1 MVVANVA
8 LAIAEGTHALVV
20 DADADGDLTARLL
33 PGIPAADGL
42 EQVIAGQRALPNCTR
57 PSRLNGALGVLG
69 PGWAAPHRVTGRAR
83 SKAVGELLA
92 EAKEAV
98 GLVLIDSPALLQ
110 VADAVELVGASDAV
124 IIVLSPN
131 ELIRDHLEMVD
142 RLNLI
147 GVDVVGCIYNR
158 APMRPRFARHRH
170 DRSSAHPAGRPAAPH
185 PALAGARPADAE
197 NGSSSQPQAAQ
208 SSRGPDR

>member
-1 MVVANVA
+1 
-8 LAIAEGTHALVV
+8 
-20 DADADGDLTARLL
+20 
-33 PGIPAADGL
+33 
-42 EQVIAGQRALPNCTR
+42 
-57 PSRLNGALGVLG
+57 
-69 PGWAAPHRVTGRAR
+69 
-83 SKAVGELLA
+83 VGELLA